1 MIRNN
6 SSFQWSMLPNHA
18 STYIGFHKR
27 LVF

>member
-1 MIRNN
+1 MMCN
-6 SSFQWSMLPNHA
+6 SFSLRWSMLPNHA